1 MKLAIFGGTG
11 RTGLHLVSQALEQ
24 GHQVT
29 VLARNPAKMT
39 IKNVG
44 LSVIQ
49 GNVKDQAAVEK
60 TITGADA
67 VLSVMGPTSN
77 KPLME
82 VSQGT
87 ANIIAA
93 MKKLGCKRLIVTSGA
108 GVGDPKDEPKL
119 INHIISL
126 ALKLTAKNVLADMQ
140 KAVDIVRDSDLEW
153 TVVRLPMLTDN
164 PKPSEIF
171 VGYVGKGMG
180 PRIAR
185 RDIAEFILKQVED
198 RTYLRASPAISN

>member
-11 RTGLHLVSQALEQ
+11 RTGLQLVSQALEQ

-29 VLARNPAKMT
+29 VLARNPEKLT

-60 TITGADA
+60 TIAGADA

-82 VSQGT
+82 VSQGIT
-87 ANIIAA
+87 NIIAT
-93 MKKLGCKRLIVTSGA
+93 MKKQGCKRLIVTSGA
-108 GVGDPKDEPKL
+108 GVSDPKDEPKL
-119 INHIISL
+119 INHVISM
-126 ALKLTAKNVLADMQ
+126 ALKLTAKNVLLDMQ
-140 KAVDIVRDSDLEW
+140 KVVDIVRDSNLEW
-153 TVVRLPMLTDN
+153 TVVRLPMLTDD
-164 PKPSEIF
+164 PKPAKIL

-180 PRIAR
+180 SRIAR
-185 RDIAEFILKQVED
+185 RDVAEFILKQVEN
-198 RTYLRASPAISN
+198 RTYLRTSPAISN